1 MRTAMGLT
9 TLALARYVP
18 FLAYFMA
25 LIGSLLTVSVSIIF
39 PAACHLRIF
48 WVRRLTRSLPC

>member
-1 MRTAMGLT
+1 MRTAIGLS
-9 TLALARYVP
+9 TLAIARYVP

-48 WVRRLTRSLPC
+48 RVRSLPGSLCW